1 MSKKTDYVA
10 WGLDE
15 ATPTIIDESLE
26 KRERIVR
33 KITGR
38 LDYIG
43 LLMLLSL
50 VVNFTLALIVITKI

>member
-1 MSKKTDYVA
+1 MNKKTDYVA
-10 WGLDE
+10 WGLDDASPNDIE
-15 ATPTIIDESLE
+15 ESKV
-26 KRERIVR
+26 KREKIFN
-33 KITGR
+33 KITNR